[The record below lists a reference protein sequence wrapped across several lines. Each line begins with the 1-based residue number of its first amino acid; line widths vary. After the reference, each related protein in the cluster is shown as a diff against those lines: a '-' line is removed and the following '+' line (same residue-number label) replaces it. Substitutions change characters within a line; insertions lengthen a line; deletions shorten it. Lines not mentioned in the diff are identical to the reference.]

1 MFLSKEKVRPPR
13 SLRSARRSLVKNK
26 ISTPLNLPVT
36 NHASLAPPKKIIKAL
51 YDYQAQGPD
60 ELTFSK
66 GDFFHVTDRENDP
79 HWFEAC
85 NPATN
90 VKGIVPVRFFQV
102 LDKTER
108 SLTAAQP
115 ESDSGFTEH
124 DNTSATS
131 KKAPHLYGVVLYD
144 FQAERSDELDAK
156 AGEPIIVIA
165 QSNFEWFVAKPI
177 GRLGGPGLIPVS
189 FVEVRDAIT
198 GKPIDANEMMQRSS
212 KLILKVEEWKKMTQG
227 YEASSI
233 PLGRIDKPDQ
243 QSVILPSMSAITA
256 SSSSSMSSNHS
267 DRYIGGKTTGQSSMD
282 GYFYY
287 PKGNEQQHP
296 DAMLDSYG
304 MRHLASISQDQPQEP
319 EEEDA
324 IYPTSPI
331 VRNSNSDKSI
341 VVSAFIDSFILEGDQ
356 YWFIVYCRLTN
367 GKFRILYRLYEDF
380 HDFQINLLHKYP
392 VEAGQSDRDRILP
405 YMPGPLTEVDE
416 EITADRQRDLNQYC
430 KELLSLPRYLAE
442 SDLVQGLLFGIHEG
456 DVETESDPQ
465 GDAARNSGQ
474 MAATTNLS
482 TIKIKIV
489 HKDDIFAI
497 KVPAD
502 STLDLLRTKIQERLG
517 FEVTLRYKDETT
529 GDSLPLDNE
538 LHMEEAFALAIE
550 KGKLTVFAS

>member
-1 MFLSKEKVRPPR
+1 MFLSKDKVKPPR

-26 ISTPLNLPVT
+26 ISTPLNLPTT

-79 HWFEAC
+79 QWFEAC

-90 VKGIVPVRFFQV
+90 VKGIVPVRYFQV

-108 SLTAAQP
+108 TLTAVHP
-115 ESDSGFTEH
+115 EKESGYTEN
-124 DNTSATS
+124 DTPTAAS
-131 KKAPHLYGVVLYD
+131 KKAPHLYGVVLYN
-144 FQAERSDELDAK
+144 FKAERSDELDAK

-198 GKPIDANEMMQRSS
+198 GEPIDVNDMQRSS
-212 KLILKVEEWKKMTQG
+212 TSILKVEEWKKMTQG

-233 PLGRIDKPDQ
+233 PLGRIDKPEQ
-243 QSVILPSMSAITA
+243 QSTILPSMSAITA
-256 SSSSSMSSNHS
+256 SSSSSMSSSHS
-267 DRYIGGKTTGQSSMD
+267 DRYTAGKVTGQSSMD
-282 GYFYY
+282 SYMYY
-287 PKGNEQQHP
+287 SKGNEQQHP

-304 MRHLASISQDQPQEP
+304 MQHLTLTSQDQSQEL
-319 EEEDA
+319 EEEGA
-324 IYPTSPI
+324 IYPTSP
-331 VRNSNSDKSI
+331 VLRDSNRDKP
-341 VVSAFIDSFILEGDQ
+341 VVISAFIDSFILEGDQ
-356 YWFIVYCRLTN
+356 YWFIVHCRLSN

-430 KELLSLPRYLAE
+430 KELLNLPRYLAE

-456 DVETESDPQ
+456 DVETEVDPQ
-465 GDAARNSGQ
+465 ADGTRNSGQ
-474 MAATTNLS
+474 ATVATNLS

-502 STLDLLRTKIQERLG
+502 STLDSLRVKVRERLG
-517 FEVTLRYKDETT
+517 FEVALRYKDETT
-529 GDSLPLDNE
+529 GDSLPLENE
-538 LHMEEAFALAIE
+538 LHMEGAFALAIE